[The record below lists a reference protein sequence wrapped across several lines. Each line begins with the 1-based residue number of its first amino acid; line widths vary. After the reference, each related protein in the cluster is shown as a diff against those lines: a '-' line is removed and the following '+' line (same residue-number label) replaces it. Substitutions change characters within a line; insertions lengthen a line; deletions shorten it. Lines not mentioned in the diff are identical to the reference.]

1 MADIVKKSNEAY
13 ATGLPAS
20 IRLIGYKNVW
30 RNVGG
35 WVLKILDDGPCKTR
49 FRV

>member
-20 IRLIGYKNVW
+20 IRLIGYKKPLAQC
-30 RNVGG
+30 RGMG
-35 WVLKILDDGPCKTR
+35 FEDLG
-49 FRV
+49 